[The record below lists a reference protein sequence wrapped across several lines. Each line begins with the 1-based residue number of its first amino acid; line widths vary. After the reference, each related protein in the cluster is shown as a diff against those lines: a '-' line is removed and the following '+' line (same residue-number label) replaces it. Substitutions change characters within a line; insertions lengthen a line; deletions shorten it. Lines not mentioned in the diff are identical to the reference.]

1 VSTFIDERRCD
12 FGVELICR
20 TLEVSASAYYRRAT
34 GQRSARAVEDERLLG
49 VIRRTHA
56 ANYEAYGSRR
66 ICKALRREGED
77 VGRGHVERL
86 MATNG
91 ICGAKRRGK
100 PWRTTI
106 AGTDPVASPDLV
118 NRDFTASAPNRTWV
132 ADFTYIR
139 CWEGVVFFSFVL
151 DVYSRRVVGWQFAG
165 HMRTELVHDALDMA
179 VAARRVEPRGLL
191 VHHSDRGSQYTSAQF
206 NDALHDHGLLASLG
220 SVGDA
225 YDNAMAESFVDTFK
239 TELIADRVWRSR
251 NELELA
257 IVAWVGWYNHQR
269 LHSSLGD
276 VPPSEFEAPR
286 DYEIT
291 GTVDLSCS
299 FDLISCD

>member
-1 VSTFIDERRCD
+1 VSAFIDERRCD

-20 TLEVSASAYYRRAT
+20 TLEVSASAYYQRAT
-34 GQRSARAVEDERLLG
+34 GQRSPRVVEDERLLG
-49 VIRRTHA
+49 VIRRVHA

-66 ICKALRREGED
+66 MWKALRRQGED
-77 VGRGHVERL
+77 IGRGHVERL
-86 MATNG
+86 MAANG

-106 AGTDPVASPDLV
+106 PGVDAARSPDLV

-139 CWEGVVFFSFVL
+139 CWEGVVYFSFVL
-151 DVYSRRVVGWQFAG
+151 DVYSRRLVGWQFAS
-165 HMRTELVHDALDMA
+165 HMRTELVQDALDMA
-179 VAARRVEPRGLL
+179 VAARRVDRDGVL

-239 TELIADRVWRSR
+239 TELVADRPWRSR
-251 NELELA
+251 SELELA
-257 IVAWVGWYNHQR
+257 IVEWVGWYNHHR

-286 DYEIT
+286 DYAIT
-291 GTVDLSCS
+291 GTVDLSSS
-299 FDLISCD
+299 FDLISSA